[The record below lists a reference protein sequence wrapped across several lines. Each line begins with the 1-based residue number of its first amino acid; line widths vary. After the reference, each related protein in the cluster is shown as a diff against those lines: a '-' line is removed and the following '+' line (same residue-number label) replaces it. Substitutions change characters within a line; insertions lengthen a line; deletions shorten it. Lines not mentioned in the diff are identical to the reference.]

1 MPTVEPSSNEPISVL
16 LSFLLRRLP
25 HLYFLLLSYGTKIR
39 VSESQIL
46 FLLLLRQ
53 RRRHRQRRQH
63 RRHGRKCFA
72 SLTNKARHEL
82 NFAANIFFHTC
93 AKSIDKL
100 VRYSWS
106 KIQSIGLKRGS
117 FLQEMRLSEWC

>member
-1 MPTVEPSSNEPISVL
+1 MPTAEPSSNKPISVL

-25 HLYFLLLSYGTKIR
+25 HLYAPLVTYGTKIR

-46 FLLLLRQ
+46 FLFLLLLQ
-53 RRRHRQRRQH
+53 QH

-72 SLTNKARHEL
+72 PLTNKARHEL

-100 VRYSWS
+100 QRYSRS
-106 KIQSIGLKRGS
+106 KIKSTGLKRGS